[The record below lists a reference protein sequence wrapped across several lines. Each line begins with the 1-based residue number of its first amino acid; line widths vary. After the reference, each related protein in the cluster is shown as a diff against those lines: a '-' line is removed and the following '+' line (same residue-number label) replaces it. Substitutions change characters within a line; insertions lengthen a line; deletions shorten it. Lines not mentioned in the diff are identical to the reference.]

1 MANSKAKTEHMKK
14 IKCLLFTLLMLG
26 SVAIAQKKTITGKIT
41 NQSTGEPL
49 QGVNVLAEKQK
60 GGVSTKV
67 DGTYS
72 ISVDKTS
79 TTLIFS
85 YVGFTTQTII
95 IGDKTSIDIALVEAI
110 VTSEEV
116 VVIGYGT
123 QKKSHLT
130 GSVSKYQ
137 NERLDETPVSRLD
150 QALQGKIAG
159 VQIQN
164 LTSEAGAD
172 PKIRIRGVNSF
183 SAGADP
189 LVVVD
194 GHPVPDGLAFV
205 NMADV
210 QSVEVL
216 KDAASAAIYGSRG
229 ASGVILITTKSGKA
243 EKPKYA
249 VKFSTGSKT
258 QYQLYPMMTVTEYT
272 NMLFYE
278 AALKLKDPSITPP
291 TASQIASN
299 NERAAYVLENQ
310 ILGVATDWQQE
321 ALRNATVRNLQA
333 NVSGGSRTL
342 KYFISG
348 AYQKDQ
354 GMMFHS
360 EYDRFS
366 LRTKLDAEL
375 TKKVK
380 LSFNLNPS
388 YIKRERPSVNFIDFV
403 RFQSYLPVYHNE
415 ISAAFVNQDPLWV
428 NIRPGDYAQARHFNG
443 RVYSGLMPDG
453 NLWTTNS
460 ASSPFNTAN
469 NTPKSVMDTRTI
481 NTNDYRLQSSGDVTV
496 NIIPGLDFKALGSIY
511 VNYSTGLD
519 FAKRNSNRDGDVNR
533 GVYTNQ
539 FSTDVLSENTLNYT
553 KKIKKHSIGVLAGFT
568 AQQTKVKLDRQVGL
582 DFPSDNIPSFNT
594 ALQIEQPSVDANGN
608 LLGTYTFSYREGL
621 LSYLGRV
628 LYSFDNKYLF
638 SASFR
643 RDGSS
648 KFATGNKWG
657 NFPSV
662 SVGWVLTQ
670 EKFMQNVGWLS
681 NLKLRASYGISGN
694 NRIPNYLFE
703 DLLYGANYPLGGGT
717 GVVFTGQ
724 VPSGNVASNPD
735 ISWETTK
742 QYNFGLDLSVL
753 KNAISLSVDVY
764 RSKSS
769 DLLLQQPTMATTGAL
784 SFINNI
790 GELQN
795 NGIEFELT
803 TNNIRTKNL
812 KWTTA
817 ANLSQN
823 KNSLLGYGGV
833 PEFFSYGERSE
844 VYLSRVGGP
853 LVQYFGYKTDGVWLS
868 QQQIN
873 DAIAGGLTT
882 NLSNVFVPGGLKLVD
897 VNGDN
902 RLNEDDRVIT
912 GSPYPDFTW
921 SISNNFTY
929 KDFDLSFMIQGVQ
942 GGQLVNGDPNYN
954 ETKRYN
960 KTYNANRWISP
971 MFPGDGKTPY
981 STVGFNWMLT
991 DYVVEDAS
999 YYALREVVVGYTL
1012 PEKLGKNLGLN
1023 SMRIYFSGQNM
1034 FFSSAASYRGINTE
1048 ARFNSGPY
1056 ATPLADGY
1064 QRGSFPTPKTFLFG
1078 IDVNF

>member
-1 MANSKAKTEHMKK
+1 MKK
-14 IKCLLFTLLMLG
+14 IHYFFVLLLLLG
-26 SVAIAQKKTITGKIT
+26 SSVMGQKKVITGKVISQGD
-41 NQSTGEPL
+41 NEPM
-49 QGVNVLAEKQK
+49 QGVTVLASKQK
-60 GGVSTKV
+60 GGTTTKA
-67 DGTYS
+67 DGTYT
-72 ISVDKTS
+72 ITVDKTV

-85 YVGFTTQTII
+85 FVGFAAQTVE
-95 IGDKTSIDIALVEAI
+95 IGEKTSVNITMVAA
-110 VTSEEV
+110 VTSNDEV
-116 VVIGYGT
+116 IVIGYGT

-130 GSVSKYQ
+130 GAVSKYK
-137 NERLDETPVSRLD
+137 NEKLDETPVSRLD

-194 GHPVPDGLAFV
+194 GHPVPDGLAYV

-210 QSVEVL
+210 ESVEVL

-229 ASGVILITTKSGKA
+229 ASGVIIITTKSGKA
-243 EKPKYA
+243 EKPKYT
-249 VKFSTGSKT
+249 VKFSSGAKT
-258 QYQLYPMMTVTEYT
+258 SYQLYPMMSISEYT
-272 NMLFYE
+272 NLLFYE
-278 AALKLKDPSITPP
+278 ASLKSKDPSITPP
-291 TASQIASN
+291 TGTAIISN

-310 ILGVATDWQQE
+310 ILGLATDWQQE
-321 ALRNATVRNLQA
+321 ALRNATVSNLQV

-342 KYFISG
+342 KYYISG

-354 GMMFHS
+354 GMMIHS

-366 LRTKLDAEL
+366 VRTKLDAEL

-403 RFQSYLPVYHNE
+403 RFQSYLPVYHNAT
-415 ISAAFVNQDPLWV
+415 STAFVNQDPLWA
-428 NIRPGDYAQARHFNG
+428 NIRPGDYAQARHFNN
-443 RVYSGLMPDG
+443 RVYTGMMPDG
-453 NLWTTNS
+453 TMWTTTS

-469 NTPKSVMDTRTI
+469 NTPKSVVDTRTI
-481 NTNDYRLQSSGDVTV
+481 HTGDYRLQSSGDVT
-496 NIIPGLDFKALGSIY
+496 ISILPGLDFKALGSIY
-511 VNYSTGLD
+511 LTYSNGLD

-539 FSTDVLSENTLNYT
+539 LSTDVLSENTLNYS
-553 KKIKKHSIGVLAGFT
+553 KKIKKHSIGILAGYT

-582 DFPSDNIPSFNT
+582 DLPSDNITTFNT
-594 ALQIEQPSVDANGN
+594 ARQIEQPSVDANGV
-608 LLGTYTFSYREGL
+608 LQGTYTFRYSEGL
-621 LSYLGRV
+621 LSYLSRV
-628 LYSFDNKYLF
+628 LYSYDNKYLF

-670 EKFMQNVGWLS
+670 EKFMEKATWL
-681 NLKLRASYGISGN
+681 NNFKLRASYGVSGN
-694 NRIPNYLFE
+694 NRINNYMFE
-703 DLLYGANYPLGGGT
+703 DLLNGANYSFGAGT
-717 GVVFTGQ
+717 GVVFSGQ
-724 VPSGNVASNPD
+724 VPSSNVTANPA
-735 ISWETTK
+735 ITWETTK
-742 QYNFGLDLSVL
+742 QYNFGVDLAVFKSAVT
-753 KNAISLSVDVY
+753 ISADVY
-764 RSKSS
+764 RSRSN
-769 DLLLQQPTMATTGAL
+769 DLLLPQPTMAITGAL

-795 NGIEFELT
+795 NGVEFEVT
-803 TNNIRTKNL
+803 TNNIRKKGF
-812 KWTTA
+812 KWTTT
-817 ANLSQN
+817 ANLSRN
-823 KNSLLGYGGV
+823 RNELVGFGGV
-833 PEFFSYGERSE
+833 PFALSYGERSE
-844 VYLSRVGGP
+844 VYLNKLGAP
-853 LVQYFGYKTDGVWLS
+853 LVQYFGYRTDGVWLS
-868 QQQIN
+868 QKQID
-873 DAIAGGLTT
+873 DARAAGLTT

-897 VNGDN
+897 VTGDN
-902 RLNEDDRVIT
+902 ILNEDDRVAT

-921 SISNNFTY
+921 GLINNFTY
-929 KDFDLSFMIQGVQ
+929 KSFDLSFMFQGVQ
-942 GGQLVNGDPNYN
+942 GGELVNGDPNYN

-960 KTYNANRWISP
+960 KNYNTNRWLSP

-999 YYALREVVVGYTL
+999 YFTLREVVVGYTL
-1012 PEKLGKNLGLN
+1012 PQKIGKSLGLN
-1023 SMRIYFSGQNM
+1023 SLRVYFSGQNLY
-1034 FFSSAASYRGINTE
+1034 FNNAKNYRGINTE
-1048 ARFNSGPY
+1048 ARFTTGPY

-1064 QRGSFPTPKTFLFG
+1064 QRGGFPTPKTILFG
-1078 IDVNF
+1078 VDVNF

>member
-1 MANSKAKTEHMKK
+1 MKK
-14 IKCLLFTLLMLG
+14 LQCLFFILLLLG
-26 SVAIAQKKTITGKIT
+26 GTAMAQKKTITGKVI
-41 NQSTGEPL
+41 NQATGEPL
-49 QGVNVLAEKQK
+49 LGVSILVDKQK
-60 GGVSTKV
+60 GGTTTKQ

-72 ISVDKTS
+72 ISVSGTS
-79 TTLIFS
+79 SILVFS
-85 YVGFTTQTII
+85 SVGFISQTVLV
-95 IGDKTSIDIALVEAI
+95 GDKTTVDISMQPMIIDNN
-110 VTSEEV
+110 EV

-123 QKKSHLT
+123 QRKSHLT
-130 GSVSKYQ
+130 GAVSKYK
-137 NERLDETPVSRLD
+137 NEKLDETPVSRLD

-210 QSVEVL
+210 ESVEVL

-229 ASGVILITTKSGKA
+229 ASGVIIITTKSGKA
-243 EKPKYA
+243 EKPKYT
-249 VKFSTGSKT
+249 VKFSTGAKT
-258 QYQLYPMMTVTEYT
+258 QYELYPMMSVTEYT

-278 AALKLKDPSITPP
+278 AALKSKDPSITPP
-291 TASQIASN
+291 TGSAIISN

-310 ILGVATDWQQE
+310 ILGQATDWQKE
-321 ALRNATVRNLQA
+321 ALRNATVRNLQV
-333 NVSGGSRTL
+333 NVSGGSRAL
-342 KYFISG
+342 KYYISG

-354 GMMFHS
+354 GMMYHS

-375 TKKVK
+375 SKKVK

-403 RFQSYLPVYHNE
+403 RFQSYLPVYHTE
-415 ISAAFVNQDPLWV
+415 TSAAFVNQDPLWV
-428 NIRPGDYAQARHFNG
+428 NIKPGDYAQARHFNG
-443 RVYSGLMPDG
+443 RVYTGLMPDG
-453 NLWTTNS
+453 SLWTTTS

-481 NTNDYRLQSSGDVTV
+481 NTNDYRIQSSGDITV

-511 VNYSTGLD
+511 INYSTGLD

-539 FSTDVLSENTLNYT
+539 FTSDVLSENTLNYT
-553 KKIKKHSIGVLAGFT
+553 KKIKKHSIGLLAGFT
-568 AQQTKVKLDRQVGL
+568 AQQTKVKMDRQVGL

-594 ALQIEQPSVDANGN
+594 AKQIEQPSVDANGN
-608 LLGTYTFSYREGL
+608 LQGTYTFKYQEGL

-628 LYSFDNKYLF
+628 LYSYDNKYLF

-662 SVGWVLTQ
+662 SLGWVLTE
-670 EKFMQNVGWLS
+670 EKFLEDINWLS
-681 NLKLRASYGISGN
+681 NLKIRGSYGVSGN

-724 VPSGNVASNPD
+724 VPSSNVTANPD
-735 ISWETTK
+735 ISWETTR
-742 QYNFGLDLSVL
+742 QYNFGVDLSLFRNV
-753 KNAISLSVDVY
+753 ISFSADIY
-764 RSKSS
+764 RSRSN
-769 DLLLQQPTMATTGAL
+769 DLLLQQPTMSTTGAL
-784 SFINNI
+784 YFINNI

-795 NGIEFELT
+795 NGFEFELT
-803 TNNIRTKNL
+803 TNNIRRKNF
-812 KWTTA
+812 KWTTT
-817 ANLSQN
+817 ANLSHN
-823 KNSLLGYGGV
+823 KNELVGYGGQ
-833 PEFFSYGERSE
+833 PFSLSYGERSE
-844 VYLSRVGGP
+844 VYLNRVGDP

-873 DAIAGGLTT
+873 DAVAAGLTT

-902 RLNEDDRVIT
+902 ILNENDRVVT

-921 SISNNFTY
+921 GLSNNFTY
-929 KDFDLSFMIQGVQ
+929 KAFDLSFMFQGVQ

-960 KTYNANRWISP
+960 KNYNTNRWLSP

-1012 PEKLGKNLGLN
+1012 PEKAGKSLGLN
-1023 SMRIYFSGQNM
+1023 SMRIYFSGQNL
-1034 FFSSAASYRGINTE
+1034 FFRSAAGYRGINTE
-1048 ARFNSGPY
+1048 ARFTSGPY

-1078 IDVNF
+1078 IDINF

>member
-1 MANSKAKTEHMKK
+1 MKHL
-14 IKCLLFTLLMLG
+14 ICLLFSFSLLT
-26 SVAIAQKKTITGKIT
+26 ATTWAQKKTIIGKVINQVT
-41 NQSTGEPL
+41 NEPL
-49 QGVNVLAEKQK
+49 QGVNILADKQK
-60 GGVSTKV
+60 GGVTTKA

-72 ISVDKTS
+72 ISVDAKAG
-79 TTLIFS
+79 TLIFT
-85 YVGFTTQTII
+85 YVGFTAQTVII
-95 IGDKTSIDIALVEAI
+95 TDQKTIDVAMTPVIAAND
-110 VTSEEV
+110 EV
-116 VVIGYGT
+116 VIIGYGG

-130 GSVSKYQ
+130 GAISKYQ

-229 ASGVILITTKSGKA
+229 ASGVIIITTKSGKA
-243 EKPKYA
+243 DKPKYT
-249 VKFSTGSKT
+249 VKFSTGAKT
-258 QYQLYPMMTVTEYT
+258 QYQLYPMMSVTEYT

-278 AALKLKDPSITPP
+278 AALKAKDPSIPVP
-291 TASQIASN
+291 TGSNIASN

-310 ILGVATDWQQE
+310 ILGEATDWQRE
-321 ALRNATVRNLQA
+321 ALRNATVRNLQV

-342 KYFISG
+342 KYYISG

-354 GMMFHS
+354 GMMYHS

-366 LRTKLDAEL
+366 LRTKLDADL

-403 RFQSYLPVYHNE
+403 RFQSYLPVYHTAT
-415 ISAAFVNQDPLWV
+415 SAAFVNQDPLWV

-443 RVYSGLMPDG
+443 RVYSGIMPDG
-453 NLWTTNS
+453 SLWTTTS
-460 ASSPFNTAN
+460 PSSPFNTAN

-481 NTNDYRLQSSGDVTV
+481 NTNDYRLQTSGDVTI

-511 VNYSTGLD
+511 LNYGRGLD

-533 GVYTNQ
+533 GVYTNN
-539 FSTDVLSENTLNYT
+539 FMTDLLSENTFNYT
-553 KKIKKHSIGVLAGFT
+553 KKIKKHSLGLLAGFT
-568 AQQTKVKLDRQVGL
+568 AQKTKVRIDRQVGL

-594 ALQIEQPSVDANGN
+594 ARQVEQPSVDADGN
-608 LLGTYTFSYREGL
+608 LQGTYTFSYSEGL
-621 LSYLGRV
+621 LSYLGRI
-628 LYSFDNKYLF
+628 LYSYDNKYLF

-643 RDGSS
+643 RDGSG
-648 KFATGNKWG
+648 KFGPGHKWG

-662 SVGWVLTQ
+662 SIGWVISQ
-670 EKFMQNVGWLS
+670 EKFMENVEWVS
-681 NLKLRASYGISGN
+681 NLKLRASYGVSGN

-717 GVVFTGQ
+717 GVVVGGQ
-724 VPSGNVASNPD
+724 VPSSNIISNPL
-735 ISWETTK
+735 ITWETTR
-742 QYNFGLDLSVL
+742 QYNFGLDLSLFKSSVNL
-753 KNAISLSVDVY
+753 TVDVY

-769 DLLLQQPTMATTGAL
+769 DLLLQQPTMATTGGL

-790 GELQN
+790 GELKN
-795 NGIEFELT
+795 NGVEFELT
-803 TNNIRTKNL
+803 TNNIRKRDF
-812 KWTTA
+812 KWTTT
-817 ANLSQN
+817 ANLSHN

-833 PEFFSYGERSE
+833 PEFLSYGERSE

-853 LVQYFGYKTDGVWLS
+853 LVQYYGYKTDGVWLS

-873 DAIAGGLTT
+873 DAVAAGLTT

-897 VNGDN
+897 VNGDKKLDEN
-902 RLNEDDRVIT
+902 DRVIT

-929 KDFDLSFMIQGVQ
+929 KAFDLSFMFQGVQ
-942 GGQLVNGDPNYN
+942 GGELINGDPNYN

-960 KTYNANRWISP
+960 KNYNTNRWLSP

-1012 PEKLGKNLGLN
+1012 PAKVGKRLGLN
-1023 SMRIYFSGQNM
+1023 SMRLYFSGQNLH
-1034 FFSSAASYRGINTE
+1034 FNSAAGYRGINTE
-1048 ARFNSGPY
+1048 ARFTSGPY